1 MLRIST
7 FCFFV
12 NPKFPD
18 FQIPRNLAQAKLGP
32 GWAGLGTGGPLHGVG
47 REGFLGGPGS
57 SGEL

>member
-1 MLRIST
+1 M
-7 FCFFV
+7 CFFV